1 MDITTLSMMMSQGR
15 IQQDAAMQV
24 QKLALD
30 GAKEQGAALAKLM
43 ESVPPVTDPSLGNKI
58 DILA

>member
-1 MDITTLSMMMSQGR
+1 MMSQDR
-15 IQQDAAMQV
+15 LQQSAAMQV

-43 ESVPPVTDPSLGNKI
+43 ESVPAVSDPSLGNKI
-58 DILA
+58 NILA

>member
-1 MDITTLSMMMSQGR
+1 MMSQGR
-15 IQQDAAMQV
+15 LQQDAAVHV

-43 ESVPPVTDPSLGNKI
+43 ESVPVITDPSLGNKI
-58 DILA
+58 NILA

>member
-1 MDITTLSMMMSQGR
+1 MDITALSTMMSQGR
-15 IQQDAAMQV
+15 LQQDAAVQV

-43 ESVPPVTDPSLGNKI
+43 ESVPVITDPSLGNKI
-58 DILA
+58 NILA

>member
-1 MDITTLSMMMSQGR
+1 MDITALSTILSQGK

-30 GAKEQGAALAKLM
+30 DMKEQGVALAKLM
-43 ESVPPVTDPSLGNKI
+43 ESVPAVTDPSLGNKI
-58 DILA
+58 NILA